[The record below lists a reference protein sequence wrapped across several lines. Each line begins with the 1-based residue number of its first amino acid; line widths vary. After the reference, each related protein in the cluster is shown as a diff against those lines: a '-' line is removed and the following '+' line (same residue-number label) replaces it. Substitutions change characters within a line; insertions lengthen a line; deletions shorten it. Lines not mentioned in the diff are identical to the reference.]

1 MPDAVTAL
9 REAIETVRAQIPKG
23 ELTLASVRHLLDT
36 AETVCAAGEA
46 ASGAPSPARARNPSA
61 QAARRQEERR
71 KWARI
76 AKEAERESRAVVPAP
91 Q

>member
-9 REAIETVRAQIPKG
+9 REAIETVRAQIPRG
-23 ELTLASVRHLLDT
+23 ELTVTSVRHLLDT
-36 AETVCAAGEA
+36 AEAVCVTQEA
-46 ASGAPSPARARNPSA
+46 APLTTPRARNPSA

-76 AKEAERESRAVVPAP
+76 AKEAERDGRMVE
-91 Q
+91 